1 MERHQASLYTV
12 RMAFKD
18 RLIRARRNAGLT
30 QAQIAERLG
39 VSDKAVSGWERG
51 MSPPRF
57 QRLSALA
64 NILGTTTGYLMD
76 DEAGLSDIDRQLRA
90 RLAGMKLEQK
100 KRALRL
106 LDALDE

>member
-1 MERHQASLYTV
+1 
-12 RMAFKD
+12 MAFKD

-51 MSPPRF
+51 MSPPRSH
-57 QRLSALA
+57 RLSALA
-64 NILGTTTGYLMD
+64 NILGTTTGHLMD

-90 RLAGMKLEQK
+90 RLAGMKLDQK

-106 LDALDE
+106 LDALND